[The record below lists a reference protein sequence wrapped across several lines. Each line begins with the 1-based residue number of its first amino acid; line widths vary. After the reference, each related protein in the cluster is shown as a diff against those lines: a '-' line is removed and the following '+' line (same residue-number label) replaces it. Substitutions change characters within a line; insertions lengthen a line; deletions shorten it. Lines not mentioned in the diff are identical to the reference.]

1 MDKTTIVSV
10 IIPTKNSEETLEE
23 CLKSIKQQSYPHIEI
38 IVVDNFSTDNT
49 RNIAKQFTDK
59 VLLKGHERSAQ
70 VNFGVKYANGK
81 YVYRVDSDFIVE
93 PNVIE
98 EALIKCDIEGFDAI
112 CIHNVS
118 DANVSFWSRVRK
130 LERDCYVGDK
140 LNVAARFIRKDV
152 FNAVNGFNEQLI
164 AGEDYDLHNKIL
176 EHHYKIGEIR
186 AKELHLGEPKTLR
199 EIVVKNY
206 FYGKTIR
213 VFLKVNPQ
221 RGKKQISPLRPAFLR
236 SWREFVNHPQ
246 LAVGFLI
253 YQSVKYSSAFLG
265 YIFSRETSNESILQL
280 HAFF

>member
-98 EALIKCDIEGFDAI
+98 EA
-112 CIHNVS
+112 H
-118 DANVSFWSRVRK
+118 
-130 LERDCYVGDK
+130 
-140 LNVAARFIRKDV
+140 
-152 FNAVNGFNEQLI
+152 QM
-164 AGEDYDLHNKIL
+164 
-176 EHHYKIGEIR
+176 
-186 AKELHLGEPKTLR
+186 
-199 EIVVKNY
+199 
-206 FYGKTIR
+206 
-213 VFLKVNPQ
+213 
-221 RGKKQISPLRPAFLR
+221 
-236 SWREFVNHPQ
+236 
-246 LAVGFLI
+246 
-253 YQSVKYSSAFLG
+253 
-265 YIFSRETSNESILQL
+265 
-280 HAFF
+280 